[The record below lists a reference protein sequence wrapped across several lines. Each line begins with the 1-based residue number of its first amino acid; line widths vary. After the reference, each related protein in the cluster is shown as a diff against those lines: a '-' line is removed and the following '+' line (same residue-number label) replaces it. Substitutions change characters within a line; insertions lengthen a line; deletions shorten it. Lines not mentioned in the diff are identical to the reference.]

1 MIKMIETR
9 VSDLLFRVFVYIR
22 IESISLW
29 AADPA
34 ELYLQH
40 GYSLIRFLETRRR
53 EKDCAKARELLTYF
67 RHSYL

>member
-1 MIKMIETR
+1 MIYF
-9 VSDLLFRVFVYIR
+9 SAFVYTY

-53 EKDCAKARELLTYF
+53 EKDCAKARGLLIDF